1 MSTRLDLQTRIQQF
15 FQNQPY
21 YQSIDMN
28 DSLQDGLDEIAAV
41 TGCIYGSIEIPFTAN
56 TTYYDMLTLIP
67 NYIGVIAIFSTGI
80 NRFLIPTSITKLD
93 QDRIDWEVAAGVPY
107 YFCPVSHRY
116 VAIYK
121 KPITSGYGNMFVYY
135 RASAPVL
142 NDATLIPLP
151 EDHMSVLENY
161 SEMDLL
167 EQNQEWTKAST
178 TYQNYRKDLEELKQ
192 YMQTRLNPDR
202 MKSLRGNG

>member
-1 MSTRLDLQTRIQQF
+1 MSTRVDLQTRIQQF

-28 DSLQDGLDEIAAV
+28 DSLQDGVDEIAAV
-41 TGCIYGSIEIPFTAN
+41 TGCIYGSVELPFTAN

-80 NRFLIPTSITKLD
+80 NRFLIPTSISKLD
-93 QDRIDWEVAAGVPY
+93 QDRIDWEIAAGTPY
-107 YFCPVSHRY
+107 YFCPISHRY
-116 VAIYK
+116 IAIYK

-135 RASAPVL
+135 RASAP
-142 NDATLIPLP
+142 TLTDTLAIPIP
-151 EDHMSVLENY
+151 EDHMYALEAY

-167 EQNQEWTKAST
+167 EQNQEWNKAT
-178 TYQNYRKDLEELKQ
+178 AMYQNYRDELTKLRE
-192 YMQTRLNPDR
+192 YMRNKLNPDR
-202 MKSLRGNG
+202 VKSLRSNG